1 MKAKINLTLDDI
13 EPAADV
19 IAKALPSHL
28 KVLFTD
34 VIDTMTGGNQEI
46 YNTVGFGIGISRRVA
61 GYWGISEYSR
71 AVLAWHLENY
81 EPVPDT
87 HPLHL
92 RRISDVVEEILQVAV
107 TTPGE
112 TRKEKTQSLVI
123 ALHDWATATY
133 EA

>member
-1 MKAKINLTLDDI
+1 MSAKIKLTLDDI

-28 KVLFTD
+28 RALFTD
-34 VIDTMTGGNQEI
+34 VLDTMTGGNQDI
-46 YNTVGFGIGISRRVA
+46 YRAAGFGIGISRRVA
-61 GYWGISEYSR
+61 GYWGISDYHR
-71 AVLAWHLENY
+71 AVLTWHLENY
-81 EPVPDT
+81 APVPDT

-92 RRISDVVEEILQVAV
+92 RRISEVIAAILQVAV
-107 TTPGE
+107 TTPGG